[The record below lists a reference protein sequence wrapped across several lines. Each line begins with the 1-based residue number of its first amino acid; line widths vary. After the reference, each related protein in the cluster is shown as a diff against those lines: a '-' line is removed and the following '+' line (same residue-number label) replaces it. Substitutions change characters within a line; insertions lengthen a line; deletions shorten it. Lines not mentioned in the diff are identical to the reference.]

1 MTLRIGF
8 VGLGSMG
15 SQIAGD
21 LVSAGHEMTLFD
33 LDPAALEAFARSG
46 ARLAASVAEMA
57 AGSEIVGICVV
68 DDEQVRDVVSGA
80 GGLLE
85 SGLEPGAIVMVHSTV
100 HPSTIEELA
109 GLASTAGVDL
119 IDVCVSAGPMGKGRL
134 DRVAIVG
141 AGSDTY
147 RRCAD
152 VLNEIGTPVLVGRPG
167 TASRV
172 KLLNNL
178 LTTATV
184 GTAEA
189 ALRIGEQ
196 AGIDRRVLQRVFLSG
211 SAASA
216 PLSMMVRRTD
226 RTTHRYRMLSKDFE
240 LAVSSLDSADGG
252 VDDLSRIL
260 DMAELGLEAVESDID
275 PSLRDPG

>member
-1 MTLRIGF
+1 MKIGF
-8 VGLGSMG
+8 VGLGNMG
-15 SQIAGD
+15 SQIARD
-21 LVSAGHEMTLFD
+21 LVAAGHRMTLFD
-33 LDPAALEAFARSG
+33 LDRAALEAFDGSG
-46 ARLAASVAEMA
+46 ARFAASVAEVA
-57 AGSEIVGICVV
+57 AASEIVGICVV

-85 SGLEPGAIVMVHSTV
+85 SGLEPGSLVMVHSTV

-109 GLASTAGVDL
+109 EVASAAGVDL
-119 IDVCVSAGPMGKGRL
+119 IDVCVSAGPLGKSRL

-141 AGSDTY
+141 AGEETY

-152 VLNEIGTPVLVGRPG
+152 VINEIGTPVLVGRPG
-167 TASRV
+167 IASRV

-189 ALRIGEQ
+189 ALRIGER

-226 RTTHRYRMLSKDFE
+226 RTSHRYRMLSKDFD
-240 LAVSSLDSADGG
+240 LAVSSLDLTGAD
-252 VDDLSRIL
+252 L
-260 DMAELGLEAVESDID
+260 DSLAVIVAMAQLGLEAVDSDID
-275 PSLRDPG
+275 PQRRDET

>member
-1 MTLRIGF
+1 MRIGF
-8 VGLGSMG
+8 VGLGDMG
-15 SQIAGD
+15 SQIARD
-21 LVSAGHEMTLFD
+21 LVAAGHEMTLFD
-33 LDPAALEAFARSG
+33 LDPAALGAFAESG
-46 ARLAASVAEMA
+46 ARLAASVAEVA

-68 DDEQVRDVVSGA
+68 DDEQVRRVVSGA
-80 GGLLE
+80 EGLLE
-85 SGLEPGAIVMVHSTV
+85 SGLSPGAIVMVHSTV

-109 GLASTAGVDL
+109 EGASSVGVDL
-119 IDVCVSAGPMGKGRL
+119 IDVCVSAGPLGKSRL

-141 AGSDTY
+141 AGTDTF

-152 VLNEIGTPVLVGRPG
+152 VLNEIGTPVLAGHPG

-211 SAASA
+211 SASSA

-226 RTTHRYRMLSKDFE
+226 RTSHRYRMLSKDFE
-240 LAVSSLDSADGG
+240 LAVSFLDSASI
-252 VDDLSRIL
+252 DLGDAARIM

-275 PSLRDPG
+275 RRRRDED

>member
-1 MTLRIGF
+1 MRIGF
-8 VGLGSMG
+8 VGLGNMG
-15 SQIAGD
+15 SQIARD
-21 LVSAGHEMTLFD
+21 LVSAGHRMTLFD
-33 LDPAALEAFARSG
+33 LDRAALDAFADSG
-46 ARLAASVAEMA
+46 ARFVASVAEVA
-57 AGSEIVGICVV
+57 AASEIVGICVV

-85 SGLEPGAIVMVHSTV
+85 SGLEPGSVVMVHSTV

-109 GLASTAGVDL
+109 EVASAAGIDL
-119 IDVCVSAGPMGKGRL
+119 IDVCVSAGPLGKSRL

-147 RRCAD
+147 RRCAE

-189 ALRIGEQ
+189 ALRIGER

-226 RTTHRYRMLSKDFE
+226 RTTHRYRMLSKDFD
-240 LAVSSLDSADGG
+240 LAVSSLDLAGT
-252 VDDLSRIL
+252 DLDSLAVIVA
-260 DMAELGLEAVESDID
+260 MAQLGLEAVDSDID
-275 PSLRDPG
+275 PQRRYEK

>member
-1 MTLRIGF
+1 MRIGF
-8 VGLGSMG
+8 VGLGNMG
-15 SQIAGD
+15 SQIARD
-21 LVSAGHEMTLFD
+21 LVAAGHETTLFD
-33 LDPAALEAFARSG
+33 LDPAALEAFAGSG
-46 ARLAASVAEMA
+46 ARPAASVAEVA
-57 AGSEIVGICVV
+57 AASEIVGICVV
-68 DDEQVRDVVSGA
+68 DDQQVRDVVSGPE
-80 GGLLE
+80 GLLE

-109 GLASTAGVDL
+109 GLASAAAVDL
-119 IDVCVSAGPMGKGRL
+119 IDVCVSAGPMGKSRL

-141 AGSDTY
+141 ADPDTY
-147 RRCAD
+147 RRCAA
-152 VLNEIGTPVLVGRPG
+152 VLNEVGTPVLVGRPG

-240 LAVSSLDSADGG
+240 LAVSSLDSEDIG
-252 VDDLSRIL
+252 VDDLARIL
-260 DMAELGLEAVESDID
+260 VMAELGLEAVESDID
-275 PSLRDPG
+275 PALRDPG

>member
-1 MTLRIGF
+1 MRIGF
-8 VGLGSMG
+8 VGLGNMG
-15 SQIAGD
+15 SQIARD
-21 LVSAGHEMTLFD
+21 LVAAGHETTLFD
-33 LDPAALEAFARSG
+33 LDPAAMEAFAGSG
-46 ARLAASVAEMA
+46 ARLAASVADVA
-57 AGSEIVGICVV
+57 AASEIVGICVV
-68 DDEQVRDVVSGA
+68 DDQQVRDVVSGA

-85 SGLEPGAIVMVHSTV
+85 SGLEAGSIVMVHSTV
-100 HPSTIEELA
+100 HPATVEELA
-109 GLASTAGVDL
+109 GVASAAGVDL
-119 IDVCVSAGPMGKGRL
+119 IDVCVSAGPLGKSRL

-141 AGSDTY
+141 AGADTY
-147 RRCAD
+147 RRCTD

-167 TASRV
+167 AASRV

-196 AGIDRRVLQRVFLSG
+196 AGLDRRVLQRVFLSG

-226 RTTHRYRMLSKDFE
+226 RTTHRYRMLSKDFD
-240 LAVSSLDSADGG
+240 LAVSSLDSED
-252 VDDLSRIL
+252 VEPDDWSRIL
-260 DMAELGLEAVESDID
+260 AMAELGLEAVESDID
-275 PSLRDPG
+275 PTLRDGD

>member
-1 MTLRIGF
+1 MRIGF

-15 SQIAGD
+15 SQIARD
-21 LVSAGHEMTLFD
+21 LVAAGHRMTLFD
-33 LDPAALEAFARSG
+33 LDRAALGAFADSG
-46 ARLAASVAEMA
+46 ARLAPSVAEVA
-57 AGSEIVGICVV
+57 AASEIVGICVV

-100 HPSTIEELA
+100 HPSTIEDLA
-109 GLASTAGVDL
+109 EVASVAGIDL
-119 IDVCVSAGPMGKGRL
+119 IDVCVSAGPLGKSRL

-141 AGSDTY
+141 ADAETY
-147 RRCAD
+147 QRCTD
-152 VLNEIGTPVLVGRPG
+152 VVNEVGTPVLVGRPG
-167 TASRV
+167 AASRV

-189 ALRIGEQ
+189 ALRIGERV
-196 AGIDRRVLQRVFLSG
+196 GIDRRVLQRVFLSG

-226 RTTHRYRMLSKDFE
+226 RTTHRYRMLSKDFG
-240 LAVSSLDSADGG
+240 LAVSSLDSEDIGL
-252 VDDLSRIL
+252 DDLARIL
-260 DMAELGLEAVESDID
+260 AMAELGLEAVESDID
-275 PSLRDPG
+275 PALRDED

>member
-1 MTLRIGF
+1 
-8 VGLGSMG
+8 MG
-15 SQIAGD
+15 SQIARD
-21 LVSAGHEMTLFD
+21 LVAAGHEMTLFD
-33 LDPAALEAFARSG
+33 LDRDSLDAFAGSG
-46 ARLAASVAEMA
+46 ARLAASVAAVA
-57 AGSEIVGICVV
+57 ADSEIVGICVV
-68 DDEQVRDVVSGA
+68 DDKQVRDVVSGE

-85 SGLEPGAIVMVHSTV
+85 SGLEPGSVVMVHSTV
-100 HPSTIEELA
+100 HPSTIEEM
-109 GLASTAGVDL
+109 GEMASAAGVEL
-119 IDVCVSAGPMGKGRL
+119 IDVCVSAGPLGKTRL

-141 AGSDTY
+141 AGTDTY
-147 RRCAD
+147 QRCAD

-167 TASRV
+167 TASQV

-211 SAASA
+211 SAASV

-226 RTTHRYRMLSKDFE
+226 RTSHRYRMLSKDFE
-240 LAVSSLDSADGG
+240 LALSSLEFEAIE
-252 VDDLSRIL
+252 VDDFARIL
-260 DMAELGLEAVESDID
+260 AMAELGLEAVESDID
-275 PSLRDPG
+275 PSLRDEV

>member
-1 MTLRIGF
+1 MRIGF
-8 VGLGSMG
+8 VGLGNMG
-15 SQIAGD
+15 SEIARD
-21 LVSAGHEMTLFD
+21 LVAAGHDTTLFD
-33 LDPAALEAFARSG
+33 LDPAALGAFAGSG
-46 ARLAASVAEMA
+46 ARLAGSLAEVAA
-57 AGSEIVGICVV
+57 RSEIVGVCVI

-85 SGLEPGAIVMVHSTV
+85 SGLEPGTVVMVHSTV
-100 HPSTIEELA
+100 HPATVEELA
-109 GLASTAGVDL
+109 GVASAAGVDL
-119 IDVCVSAGPMGKGRL
+119 IDVCVSAGPMGKSRL

-141 AGSDTY
+141 AGADTC
-147 RRCAD
+147 RRCAE

-167 TASRV
+167 AASRV

-189 ALRIGEQ
+189 ALRIGER

-240 LAVSSLDSADGG
+240 LAVSSLESEAIELGN
-252 VDDLSRIL
+252 LARIL
-260 DMAELGLEAVESDID
+260 AMAELGLEAVESDID
-275 PSLRDPG
+275 PTIRDED

>member
-1 MTLRIGF
+1 MRIGF

-15 SQIAGD
+15 SQIARD
-21 LVSAGHEMTLFD
+21 LVAAGHETTLFD
-33 LDPAALEAFARSG
+33 LDRVALEAFADSG
-46 ARLAASVAEMA
+46 ARPAASVAEVA
-57 AGSEIVGICVV
+57 SSSEIVGICVV
-68 DDEQVRDVVSGA
+68 DDEQVRDVVSGP

-109 GLASTAGVDL
+109 GLASAAAVDL
-119 IDVCVSAGPMGKGRL
+119 IDVCVSAGPMGKSRL

-141 AGSDTY
+141 ADPDTY
-147 RRCAD
+147 RRCAA

-240 LAVSSLDSADGG
+240 LAVSSLDPEDIG
-252 VDDLSRIL
+252 VGDLARIL
-260 DMAELGLEAVESDID
+260 VMAELGLAAVESDID
-275 PSLRDPG
+275 PALRDPG

>member
-1 MTLRIGF
+1 MRIGF
-8 VGLGSMG
+8 VGLGNMG
-15 SQIAGD
+15 SQIARD
-21 LVSAGHEMTLFD
+21 LVSAGHRMTLFD
-33 LDPAALEAFARSG
+33 LDRAALEAFADSG
-46 ARLAASVAEMA
+46 ARFAASVAEVA
-57 AGSEIVGICVV
+57 AVSEIVGICVV

-80 GGLLE
+80 GGLLG
-85 SGLEPGAIVMVHSTV
+85 SGLESGAIVMVHSTV

-109 GLASTAGVDL
+109 EAASAAGIDL
-119 IDVCVSAGPMGKGRL
+119 IDVCVSAGPLGKSRL

-141 AGSDTY
+141 ASAGTY
-147 RRCAD
+147 RRCTD
-152 VLNEIGTPVLVGRPG
+152 VINEIGTPVLVGLPG
-167 TASRV
+167 AASRV

-240 LAVSSLDSADGG
+240 LAVSSLDSEA
-252 VDDLSRIL
+252 VDLEDLARIL
-260 DMAELGLEAVESDID
+260 AMAELGLEAVESDID
-275 PSLRDPG
+275 PTLRDED

>member
-1 MTLRIGF
+1 MRIGF
-8 VGLGSMG
+8 VGLGNMG
-15 SQIAGD
+15 SQIARD
-21 LVSAGHEMTLFD
+21 LVSAGHRMTLFD
-33 LDPAALEAFARSG
+33 LDRAALETFADSG
-46 ARLAASVAEMA
+46 ARLAASVAEVA
-57 AGSEIVGICVV
+57 DASEIVGICVV
-68 DDEQVRDVVSGA
+68 DDEQVREVVSGA

-85 SGLEPGAIVMVHSTV
+85 SGLEAGSIVMVHSTV
-100 HPSTIEELA
+100 HPSTVEELA
-109 GLASTAGVDL
+109 GAALAAGVDL
-119 IDVCVSAGPMGKGRL
+119 IDVCVSAGPMGKSRL

-147 RRCAD
+147 RRCAE

-240 LAVSSLDSADGG
+240 LAVSSLDSEDGG
-252 VDDLSRIL
+252 LDDLARIL
-260 DMAELGLEAVESDID
+260 AMAELGLEAVESDID
-275 PSLRDPG
+275 PTLRDED

>member
-1 MTLRIGF
+1 MRIGF
-8 VGLGSMG
+8 VGLGNMG
-15 SQIAGD
+15 SQIARD
-21 LVSAGHEMTLFD
+21 LVSAGHRMTLFD
-33 LDPAALEAFARSG
+33 LDRAALEAFADSG
-46 ARLAASVAEMA
+46 ARFAASVAEVA
-57 AGSEIVGICVV
+57 AASEIVGICVV

-85 SGLEPGAIVMVHSTV
+85 SGLEPGSIVMVHSTV

-109 GLASTAGVDL
+109 EVASAAGIDL
-119 IDVCVSAGPMGKGRL
+119 IDVCVSAGPLGKSRL

-141 AGSDTY
+141 AGTY
-147 RRCAD
+147 TYQRCAD
-152 VLNEIGTPVLVGRPG
+152 VINEIGTPVRVGGPG
-167 TASRV
+167 AASRV

-184 GTAEA
+184 GTAEV
-189 ALRIGEQ
+189 ALRIGER

-226 RTTHRYRMLSKDFE
+226 RTSHRYRMLSKDFE
-240 LAVSSLDSADGG
+240 LAVSSLDLTAAD
-252 VDDLSRIL
+252 L
-260 DMAELGLEAVESDID
+260 DSLAVIVAMAQLGLEAVDSDID
-275 PSLRDPG
+275 PQRRDGK

>member
-1 MTLRIGF
+1 MRIGF
-8 VGLGSMG
+8 VGLGNMG

-21 LVSAGHEMTLFD
+21 LVAAGHRMTLFD
-33 LDPAALEAFARSG
+33 LDRAALGAFAESG
-46 ARLAASVAEMA
+46 ARLAASVAEVA
-57 AGSEIVGICVV
+57 ARSEIVGICVV
-68 DDEQVRDVVSGA
+68 DDAQVRDVVSGA

-85 SGLEPGAIVMVHSTV
+85 TGLEPGAIVMVHSTV
-100 HPSTIEELA
+100 HPSTVEDLA
-109 GLASTAGVDL
+109 DVASAAGVDL
-119 IDVCVSAGPMGKGRL
+119 IDVCVSAGPLGKGRL

-141 AGSDTY
+141 AGADTY
-147 RRCAD
+147 RRCAE

-189 ALRIGEQ
+189 ALRIGER

-226 RTTHRYRMLSKDFE
+226 RTSHRYRMLSKDLE
-240 LAVSSLDSADGG
+240 LAVSSLDSAAVELEDFA
-252 VDDLSRIL
+252 RIL
-260 DMAELGLEAVESDID
+260 AMAELGLEAVESDID
-275 PSLRDPG
+275 PPPRDPG

>member
-1 MTLRIGF
+1 MRIGF
-8 VGLGSMG
+8 IGLGNMG
-15 SQIAGD
+15 GRIAGD
-21 LVSAGHEMTLFD
+21 LVAAGHRMTLFD
-33 LDPAALEAFARSG
+33 LDPAALEAFAGSG
-46 ARLAASVAEMA
+46 ASLAASVAEVA
-57 AGSEIVGICVV
+57 AVSELVGICVV
-68 DDEQVRDVVSGA
+68 DDEQVRDVVAGA

-85 SGLEPGAIVMVHSTV
+85 GGLEPGSTVMVHSTV

-109 GLASTAGVDL
+109 ELASTAEVDL
-119 IDVCVSAGPMGKGRL
+119 IDVCVSAGPLGKSRL

-141 AGSDTY
+141 AGTDTY

-189 ALRIGEQ
+189 ALRVGEQ

-226 RTTHRYRMLSKDFE
+226 RTSHRYRMLSKDFE
-240 LAVSSLDSADGG
+240 LAVSSLDSET
-252 VDDLSRIL
+252 VEPDDLARIL
-260 DMAELGLEAVESDID
+260 AMAELGLEAVESDID
-275 PSLRDPG
+275 PPRRGSG

>member
-1 MTLRIGF
+1 MRIGF
-8 VGLGSMG
+8 VGLGNMG
-15 SQIAGD
+15 SQIARD
-21 LVSAGHEMTLFD
+21 LVSAGHRITLFD
-33 LDPAALEAFARSG
+33 LDRAALEAFADSG
-46 ARLAASVAEMA
+46 ARLAASVAEVA
-57 AGSEIVGICVV
+57 AASEIVGICVV
-68 DDEQVRDVVSGA
+68 DDEQVRQVVSGA

-85 SGLEPGAIVMVHSTV
+85 SGLEPGSIVMVHSTV

-109 GLASTAGVDL
+109 EIASAAGVDL
-119 IDVCVSAGPMGKGRL
+119 IDVCVSAGPMGKSRL

-147 RRCAD
+147 RRCAE

-240 LAVSSLDSADGG
+240 LAVSSLDSEDVGLG
-252 VDDLSRIL
+252 DLARIL
-260 DMAELGLEAVESDID
+260 AMAELGLEAVESDID
-275 PSLRDPG
+275 PTLRDED

>member
-1 MTLRIGF
+1 MRIGF
-8 VGLGSMG
+8 VGLGNMG
-15 SQIAGD
+15 SQIARD
-21 LVSAGHEMTLFD
+21 LAAAGHRMTLFD
-33 LDPAALEAFARSG
+33 LDRAALEAFSESG
-46 ARLAASVAEMA
+46 ARLAASVAEVA
-57 AGSEIVGICVV
+57 ASSEIVGICVV

-85 SGLEPGAIVMVHSTV
+85 SELEPGSIVMVHSTV

-109 GLASTAGVDL
+109 EVASSARVDL
-119 IDVCVSAGPMGKGRL
+119 IDVCVSAGAMGKSRL

-141 AGSDTY
+141 SGADTY

-167 TASRV
+167 TASRA

-189 ALRIGEQ
+189 ALRIGER

-211 SAASA
+211 SAAST
-216 PLSMMVRRTD
+216 PLSMMVRRPD
-226 RTTHRYRMLSKDFE
+226 SSSHRYRMLSKDFE
-240 LAVSSLDSADGG
+240 LAVSSLGSKA
-252 VDDLSRIL
+252 VEPDDFARIL
-260 DMAELGLEAVESDID
+260 AVAELGLEAVESDID
-275 PSLRDPG
+275 PLLRNPD

>member
-1 MTLRIGF
+1 MRIGF
-8 VGLGSMG
+8 VGLGDMG
-15 SQIAGD
+15 SQIARD
-21 LVSAGHEMTLFD
+21 LVAAGHEMTLFD
-33 LDPAALEAFARSG
+33 LDPAALGAFAGSG
-46 ARLAASVAEMA
+46 ARLAASVAEVA
-57 AGSEIVGICVV
+57 ASSEIVGICVV
-68 DDEQVRDVVSGA
+68 DDEQVCRVVSGA
-80 GGLLE
+80 GGLLK
-85 SGLEPGAIVMVHSTV
+85 SGMAPGSIVMVHSTV

-109 GLASTAGVDL
+109 ESAWSVGVDL
-119 IDVCVSAGPMGKGRL
+119 IDVCVSAGPLGKSRL

-141 AGSDTY
+141 AETDTF
-147 RRCAD
+147 RRCAE

-189 ALRIGEQ
+189 ALRIGER

-226 RTTHRYRMLSKDFE
+226 RTSHRYRMLGKDFE
-240 LAVSSLDSADGG
+240 LAVSFLDSMGI
-252 VDDLSRIL
+252 DLSDAATIMA
-260 DMAELGLEAVESDID
+260 MAELGLEAVESDID
-275 PSLRDPG
+275 PRHRDEE

>member
-1 MTLRIGF
+1 MRIGF
-8 VGLGSMG
+8 VGLGNMG

-21 LVSAGHEMTLFD
+21 LVAAGHETTLFD
-33 LDPAALEAFARSG
+33 LDSAALEAFAGSG
-46 ARLAASVAEMA
+46 ARLAASVAEVA
-57 AGSEIVGICVV
+57 AASEIVGICVV
-68 DDEQVRDVVSGA
+68 DDQQVRDVVSGA

-85 SGLEPGAIVMVHSTV
+85 SGLEPGSIVMVHSTV
-100 HPSTIEELA
+100 HPSTVEELA
-109 GLASTAGVDL
+109 ALASAAGVDL

-141 AGSDTY
+141 AGADTY

-167 TASRV
+167 AASQV

-240 LAVSSLDSADGG
+240 LAVSSLDSEDFG
-252 VDDLSRIL
+252 VDDLARIL
-260 DMAELGLEAVESDID
+260 VMAELGLEAVESDID
-275 PSLRDPG
+275 PALRDPG

>member
-1 MTLRIGF
+1 MRIGF
-8 VGLGSMG
+8 VGLGNMG
-15 SQIAGD
+15 SQIARD
-21 LVSAGHEMTLFD
+21 LVAAGHRMTLFD
-33 LDPAALEAFARSG
+33 LDRAALEAFAHSG
-46 ARLAASVAEMA
+46 ARPAASVAEVA
-57 AGSEIVGICVV
+57 AASEIVGICVV
-68 DDEQVRDVVSGA
+68 DDEQVREVVSGA

-85 SGLEPGAIVMVHSTV
+85 SGLEPGSVVMVHSTV
-100 HPSTIEELA
+100 HPSTVEELA
-109 GLASTAGVDL
+109 EVASAAGIDL
-119 IDVCVSAGPMGKGRL
+119 IDVCVSAGPLGKSRL

-141 AGSDTY
+141 AGEDTY

-152 VLNEIGTPVLVGRPG
+152 VINEIGTPVRVGRPG

-189 ALRIGEQ
+189 ALRIGER

-226 RTTHRYRMLSKDFE
+226 RTSHRYRMLSKDFD
-240 LAVSSLDSADGG
+240 LAVSSLDLTGAD
-252 VDDLSRIL
+252 L
-260 DMAELGLEAVESDID
+260 DSLAVIVAMAQLGLEAVDSDID
-275 PSLRDPG
+275 PQRRDET

>member
-1 MTLRIGF
+1 MRIGF
-8 VGLGSMG
+8 VGLGKMG
-15 SQIAGD
+15 SQIARD
-21 LVSAGHEMTLFD
+21 LVEAGHETTLFD
-33 LDPAALEAFARSG
+33 LDPAALEAFAGSG
-46 ARLAASVAEMA
+46 ARLAASVADVA
-57 AGSEIVGICVV
+57 AASEIVGICVV
-68 DDEQVRDVVSGA
+68 DDQQVRDVVSGA

-85 SGLEPGAIVMVHSTV
+85 SGLEAGAVVMVHSTV
-100 HPSTIEELA
+100 HPATVEELA
-109 GLASTAGVDL
+109 GVASAAGVDL
-119 IDVCVSAGPMGKGRL
+119 IDVCVSAGPLGKSRL

-141 AGSDTY
+141 AGADAY

-196 AGIDRRVLQRVFLSG
+196 AGLDRRVLQRVFLSG

-226 RTTHRYRMLSKDFE
+226 RTSHRYRMLSKDFD
-240 LAVSSLDSADGG
+240 LAVSSLDSED
-252 VDDLSRIL
+252 VEPDDWARIL
-260 DMAELGLEAVESDID
+260 AMAELGLEAVESDID
-275 PSLRDPG
+275 PALRDKD

>member
-1 MTLRIGF
+1 MRIGF
-8 VGLGSMG
+8 VGLGNMG
-15 SQIAGD
+15 SQIAHD
-21 LVSAGHEMTLFD
+21 LAAAGHPMTLFD
-33 LDPAALEAFARSG
+33 LDHAALAAFAESG
-46 ARLAASVAEMA
+46 ARLAASVAEVA
-57 AGSEIVGICVV
+57 ASSEIVGICVV

-85 SGLEPGAIVMVHSTV
+85 SGMAPGSIVMVHSTV
-100 HPSTIEELA
+100 HPSTVEELA
-109 GLASTAGVDL
+109 GVASVSGVDL
-119 IDVCVSAGPMGKGRL
+119 IDVCVSAGPLGKSRL

-141 AGSDTY
+141 AGADTY
-147 RRCAD
+147 RRCAA

-189 ALRIGEQ
+189 ALRIGEL
-196 AGIDRRVLQRVFLSG
+196 AGIDRRMLQRVFLSG

-226 RTTHRYRMLSKDFE
+226 RTSHRYRMLSKDFE
-240 LAVSSLDSADGG
+240 LAVSSLTPEAVELDEFA
-252 VDDLSRIL
+252 RIL
-260 DMAELGLEAVESDID
+260 AMAELGLEAVESDID
-275 PSLRDPG
+275 PLRRDE

>member
-1 MTLRIGF
+1 MRIGF
-8 VGLGSMG
+8 VGLGNMG
-15 SQIAGD
+15 SQIARD
-21 LVSAGHEMTLFD
+21 LVAAGHETTLFD
-33 LDPAALEAFARSG
+33 LDPAALEAFAGSG
-46 ARLAASVAEMA
+46 ARPAASVAEVA
-57 AGSEIVGICVV
+57 SSSEIVGICVV
-68 DDEQVRDVVSGA
+68 DDEQVRDVVSGPE
-80 GGLLE
+80 GLLE
-85 SGLEPGAIVMVHSTV
+85 SGLEPGSIVMVHSTV

-109 GLASTAGVDL
+109 ALASAAGVDL

-141 AGSDTY
+141 AGADTY

-167 TASRV
+167 AASRV

-226 RTTHRYRMLSKDFE
+226 RTTHRYRMLSKDLE
-240 LAVSSLDSADGG
+240 LAVSSLDSEDIG
-252 VDDLSRIL
+252 VDDLARIL
-260 DMAELGLEAVESDID
+260 VMAELGLEAVESDID
-275 PSLRDPG
+275 PALRDPG